1 MDNQP
6 DDLDEDVVIIEQ
18 KDKKSYLYIALA
30 AVLGVAVGGLLGGS
44 MSSQQ
49 WKPAYQELESRYH
62 QLEEKMNEER
72 AAATAEGEEKF
83 RQLKAEFE
91 KKLAEE
97 KAGYAEK
104 SDLFQEQMAALKQ
117 EKEALETRLKTQVQQ
132 INQVTERNDKLNRQ
146 TGLQASL
153 FERSRELFQREFK
166 IKQSLESLQKEQDEL
181 IKKEKALK
189 KECNDYLEGSSW
201 DARSDACTQQDAT
214 NERLGKVRQ
223 LIRVHQMD
231 LKQIQ
236 SIADELGVD

>member
-6 DDLDEDVVIIEQ
+6 DDLDEDVVVIEQ
-18 KDKKSYLYIALA
+18 KDKKSYLYIGLA
-30 AVLGVAVGGLLGGS
+30 AVLGIAVGGLIGGS
-44 MSSQQ
+44 VSSQQ
-49 WKPAYQELESRYH
+49 WKPAYQELEARY
-62 QLEEKMNEER
+62 QKLETKMQEER
-72 AAATAEGEEKF
+72 AAAKQEEKEKF
-83 RQLKAEFE
+83 SQLKEEFA
-91 KKLAEE
+91 KKLEEE

-104 SDLFQEQMAALKQ
+104 SDLVQAQITALKQ
-117 EKEALETRLKTQVQQ
+117 EKEALETQLKTQTKQ

-166 IKQSLESLQKEQDEL
+166 IKQSLEALQKEQEAL
-181 IKKEKALK
+181 VKKEKALK

-201 DARSDACTQQDAT
+201 DARSDSCNQQDAT

-223 LIRVHQMD
+223 LIRVHKMD